1 MTRHESITIV
11 RHMTVEELTKRIKS
25 IEKDVKILQ
34 RLYLIKFR
42 YEGLSVEKVAK
53 RVEISKPVA
62 YIWQNRWNKAGYDGL
77 KPKFAGG
84 KPSKLSIQQKEQLKR
99 ILKKQNN
106 WTTEE
111 VRELVLREFKVRY
124 TQKQIR
130 VILKSFKMH
139 HAKPFP
145 HDYRKPDD
153 AEERLKKTFLN

>member
-1 MTRHESITIV
+1 M
-11 RHMTVEELTKRIKS
+11 
-25 IEKDVKILQ
+25 KD
-34 RLYLIKFR
+34 
-42 YEGLSVEKVAK
+42 LSVEKAAK

-62 YIWQNRWNKAGYDGL
+62 YIWQNRWNEAGYDGL

-111 VRELVLREFKVRY
+111 VRELVLREFKVGY

-139 HAKPFP
+139 HAK
-145 HDYRKPDD
+145 
-153 AEERLKKTFLN
+153 TISS